1 MDLLGCATVAGCG
14 ASCGPVWLAAESC
27 RRFTSSRRSR
37 KWPEMNVRNSQR
49 FAFYRS
55 CTSKRPT
62 TPSLAGAY
70 TCIPG
75 RRRERR
81 GWTRNSHQ
89 YDTTSTHI
97 QHGTH
102 KQTTTHTRPRS
113 TITSSTLDTPQ
124 STRTSHMRRI
134 GSHIAHKRRTQSP
147 HQSPCLASS
156 CSPRLN
162 SPRPSSYPFS
172 SFLQASRST
181 RLPSPPVSPG
191 LRAGETGR
199 ELQRAE
205 GVPEHDAP
213 HGPSGLRLVGVPEPR
228 RGRLEAALA
237 GRRRRRA
244 AEAAGGGAAEEPEV
258 GHVELEYGQLRLI
271 LGGQEREAGNGV
283 HATLGF
289 KRGLSEICSLAVL
302 FREI

>member
-1 MDLLGCATVAGCG
+1 MNGLAWLCHCCWLWRFFWPRLAGW
-14 ASCGPVWLAAESC
+14 PDAESC

-191 LRAGETGR
+191 LRAGDSRPFLRPQQASAPDAAYPQGFTT
-199 ELQRAE
+199 AS
-205 GVPEHDAP
+205 EHP
-213 HGPSGLRLVGVPEPR
+213 LRLVAASPR
-228 RGRLEAALA
+228 LDSDRPQRLPTTCRLLLQCRAITSRGRALPVQGSTGTGAGTGAGLYRCRALLVQAATA
-237 GRRRRRA
+237 G
-244 AEAAGGGAAEEPEV
+244 P
-258 GHVELEYGQLRLI
+258 
-271 LGGQEREAGNGV
+271 
-283 HATLGF
+283 
-289 KRGLSEICSLAVL
+289 
-302 FREI
+302 